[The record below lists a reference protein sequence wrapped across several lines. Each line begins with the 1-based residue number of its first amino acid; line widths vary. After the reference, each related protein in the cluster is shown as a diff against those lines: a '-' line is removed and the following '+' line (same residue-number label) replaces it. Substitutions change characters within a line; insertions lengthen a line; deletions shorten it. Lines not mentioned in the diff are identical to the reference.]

1 MKSKLN
7 ASVLT
12 FVATLGFFA
21 LWRAIG
27 PQVSSAVFLL
37 LDAPHVFP
45 RLTIYLIA
53 LLLPLIVLVEVVT
66 KLLLMRSLPDTLVF
80 EPIQL
85 ETVPYVDIEALNVY
99 TRYLEALGFTKLYDS
114 QLAGSVSCVA
124 RLFSH
129 SEHRCF
135 ADVSQLVG
143 RTPMICSVVSTLE
156 QDWTLSTTDRPT
168 DQISATAYAFLRQ
181 PRRLGMYKPGAETQQ
196 LLQSHLTFRHQM
208 MADLHLQVLPDVSL
222 EAFLEI
228 GQRGLTGQK
237 QALWRKSILLGLVER
252 LLFSLNPK
260 TEWLGEYADLAA
272 RRQRN

>member
-1 MKSKLN
+1 MKPKFNLP
-7 ASVLT
+7 AFL
-12 FVATLGFFA
+12 AGFCFFI
-21 LWRAIG
+21 LWNAIG

-37 LDAPHVFP
+37 LDAPHVFSRP
-45 RLTIYLIA
+45 AIYMIVA
-53 LLLPLIVLVEVVT
+53 LLPFIVFLEVIT
-66 KLLLMRSLPDTLVF
+66 KLLLMRSIPDKLVF

-85 ETVPYVDIEALNVY
+85 EALPHVDIEALNAY
-99 TRYLEALGFTKLYDS
+99 TRNLEALGFTKLYDS
-114 QLAGSVSCVA
+114 QLAGSVSCVT

-129 SEHRCF
+129 LEHRCF

-143 RTPMICSVVSTLE
+143 QMPMSCSVISTLE
-156 QDWTLSTTDRPT
+156 QDWTLSTTDRST

-181 PRRLGMYKPGAETQQ
+181 PRSLGVYKPGAETQQ
-196 LLQSHLTFRHQM
+196 LLQSHLTFRQQM
-208 MADLHLQVLPDVSL
+208 TADLHLQVLPDVSL

-228 GQRGLTGQK
+228 GQRGRTGQK